1 MATTVRM
8 RLKGELTKVGDD
20 DICTVRPQVDGVV
33 ASSDANH
40 KPEPAGTCRFHADE
54 GIFEDDGASRWN
66 LEPPGRFQEH
76 VRRRLAWKTEPSKI
90 DAVDADVKEL
100 AEACRAE
107 HRRTILRR

>member
-1 MATTVRM
+1 MAVAMRM
-8 RLKGELTKVGDD
+8 FLKRELAKVGDD
-20 DICTVRPQVDGVV
+20 DICTVRPEVDGVV

-40 KPEPAGTCRFHADE
+40 EPEPAGTSRFHADE
-54 GIFEDDGASRWN
+54 GIFEDDGASRWR

-90 DAVDADVKEL
+90 DAVYADVKEL

-107 HRRTILRR
+107 HRRTVLRR